1 MHERA
6 RKMMQQQRDDEAKNS
21 SCLLVLSLVCES
33 ESESESAL
41 SLGIW
46 CCSCCHSSLILLPT
60 ISISNPTLFNL
71 HLEISQY
78 KRERERECVRLD
90 PHQCVIVSSS
100 SINLTSIA
108 NQIKGTRRS
117 RTRSRSESST
127 SMPTRRHRSVIE
139 SSSSSRW
146 LASSIEE
153 HFDVDQVAM

>member
-1 MHERA
+1 
-6 RKMMQQQRDDEAKNS
+6 MMQQQRDDEAKNS
-21 SCLLVLSLVCES
+21 SCLLVLSLSLV
-33 ESESESAL
+33 SESESAL

-46 CCSCCHSSLILLPT
+46 CCSCQSSLILIPT
-60 ISISNPTLFNL
+60 ISICNPTLFNL
-71 HLEISQY
+71 HFGELNM
-78 KRERERECVRLD
+78 RERERERERERFD

-108 NQIKGTRRS
+108 NTIKGTRRS

-127 SMPTRRHRSVIE
+127 SMPTRRHRSAIE

-153 HFDVDQVAM
+153 HVDVDQVAM